1 MTITKNF
8 VRLLGA
14 VGFAVATSL
23 ASAEV
28 VVIVNAAAPVN
39 SASADDIA
47 QVFLGK
53 RSSIGGAD
61 LVAVDQTEGSASR
74 NIFYDKVVQKNGSQL
89 TAYWSRLIFTGK
101 GAPPKQVGSDAE
113 VAEAVAEDEEAI
125 GYVDSSAII
134 DGVKVIYTIK

>member
-1 MTITKNF
+1 MTITRNF
-8 VRLLGA
+8 VRLMGA
-14 VGFAVATSL
+14 VGFALATSV

-28 VVIVNAAAPVN
+28 VVIVNSAASVN
-39 SASADDIA
+39 SATADDVA
-47 QVFLGK
+47 QIFLGK
-53 RSSIGGAD
+53 RTNIGGVD
-61 LVAVDQTEGSASR
+61 LVAVDQSEGSASR
-74 NIFYDKVVQKNGSQL
+74 NTFYDKVVQKNGSQL
-89 TAYWSRLIFTGK
+89 NAYWSRLIFTGK